1 MNKFQRETIKARIIR
16 LATLRAT
23 GTPDQLATRFE
34 IAERSVKRIVME
46 IREDGIPIRYSRALE
61 SYVID

>member
-16 LATLRAT
+16 LATLMAT
-23 GTPDQLATRFE
+23 GSPEQLATRFE

-46 IREDGIPIRYSRALE
+46 IRKEGVDIRYSRVIG